1 MLSTRTTARGLL
13 VLALFGLAAGTA
25 AARTPEPKPPPK
37 TKPKPAKKQIVFP
50 VLGNVEFTD
59 DFGSPRPQ
67 GPHQGI
73 DILAARHAPA
83 LATEPGRVRF
93 HTGSWRAG
101 CMLYLD
107 GRSGTTYIYIH
118 LNNDLTDGNDNRG
131 GCVNGVAF
139 PKGLK
144 TGARVQAGQP
154 VGYVGDSGDAD
165 GIHPHLHFEVHPGGR
180 GATNPYPYLLAARR
194 LLFYAPSGSVVSLA
208 LSGTVVSVRDESMRV
223 RVNTLRATPTRLI
236 LRRLSRS
243 LTLTV
248 PTYAT
253 VERGT
258 SGSTVALSTAKR
270 GERVTVWTEP
280 AAVTNDAQAGKDGA
294 ITADRILLPAT
305 P

>member
-13 VLALFGLAAGTA
+13 VLALFGLAAGSA

-37 TKPKPAKKQIVFP
+37 AKPKPAKKQIVFP

-59 DFGSPRPQ
+59 DFGAPRPQ

-83 LATEPGRVRF
+83 LAAEPGRVRF

-139 PKGLK
+139 PKGLR

-180 GATNPYPYLLAARR
+180 GATNPYPYLLASRR
-194 LLFYAPSGSVVSLA
+194 LLFYAPPGTVASLA
-208 LSGTVVSVRDESMRV
+208 LSGTVLSVRDESIRV
-223 RVNTLRATPTRLI
+223 RVATLRLSPTRLI

-248 PTYAT
+248 PAYAT

-258 SGSTVALSTAKR
+258 TGSTVPLTTAKR

-280 AAVTNDAQAGKDGA
+280 AAVTSDAQAGKDGA
-294 ITADRILLPAT
+294 ITADRILLPTA